1 MKSLYI
7 CGNRR
12 GSLIDIYVRG
22 EDNKKHKLTVTDFR
36 PYFYVPNEY
45 GEHTAIF
52 GESVT
57 KQFVNDPS
65 DVPKERLKYS
75 ETWEADI
82 PYVRR
87 FLIDQ
92 KIYKGLEF
100 PSGSQEVSKDDL
112 IPCETNITP
121 VIMFLDIELLPTE
134 GGFPSIEEAS
144 VPIVGFTVKTNK
156 NPTYFTYIY
165 KEGEKERVVKKSKNW
180 VIIYLSSEKKLL
192 TSFYDI
198 ISKIEPDILTGWN
211 IINFDF
217 PYLLNRFKRL
227 SLKWINDRSFE
238 IFDIYLGYRHIYHQP
253 SYQLKRV
260 AVVEG
265 IEKEYR
271 GTFKDVAQLYF
282 DNIDSFVE
290 YNKDD
295 VYDIVELDK
304 KHSIIDFY
312 LQLEYISGLETID
325 DVTLYSRLVDTR
337 LLRLAKEKGVCLP
350 TKKAIPD
357 AHTYTGAYVFA
368 EEKGLYDNVSV
379 FDFNRYYPSIIN
391 SFYLSPDNID
401 PNGLITIQGE
411 YETLTLKQ
419 NEGIIQSL
427 IKIWFDERD
436 KIEKALKTLIPG
448 SSEYKSLSKRR
459 QAVKDLTNSIYGF
472 LAYPKSRLYERSLAS
487 AVTKIGRDGIKFVIK
502 TAEED
507 GYKVLLSDTD
517 SISIQLPLDR
527 ADEYA
532 KYLNNKI
539 QQYFKEDY
547 YVHVDISLK
556 FEKFLKKLLLTGV
569 KKRYSMRVV
578 QENGKECDYIS
589 TRGFE
594 NIRTDQSVFTRTLL
608 SELFELILYE
618 KDEKEIR
625 NFINNK
631 LTEFPKMP
639 LTEVAISKGINKAL
653 KNYKVNVPHV
663 RGAVYANQHFGTNF
677 KYGDKVKMLWVKAVP
692 RLPPTN
698 VICFD
703 ENTTLPEYPLEPVV
717 DWERMRKVCILDK
730 VKPVLDAVG
739 IDLSGSSTKQMK
751 L

>member
-1 MKSLYI
+1 MRSLYI

-22 EDNKKHKLTVTDFR
+22 EDNKKYKLTIEDFR

-52 GESVT
+52 GESIT
-57 KQFVNDPS
+57 KQYVRDPS
-65 DVPKERLKYS
+65 DVPKERIKYHQ
-75 ETWEADI
+75 TWEADI

-87 FLIDQ
+87 FLID
-92 KIYKGLEF
+92 KGIYKGLEF
-100 PSGSQEVSKDDL
+100 PGGTQRVSKDDL
-112 IPCETNITP
+112 KPCETTITP
-121 VIMFLDIELLPTE
+121 VIMFLDIELLPTKA
-134 GGFPSIEEAS
+134 GFPNIDEAPT
-144 VPIVGFTVKTNK
+144 PIISYTYKTNK
-156 NPTYFTYIY
+156 NSIYFTYIY
-165 KEGEKERVVKKSKNW
+165 REGEKERVVKKSKNW
-180 VIIYLSSEKKLL
+180 IIIYLSSEKKLL
-192 TSFYDI
+192 SSFYDI
-198 ISKIEPDILTGWN
+198 ISKIKPDVLTGWN

-238 IFDIYLGYRHIYHQP
+238 VFDLYLGYRHIYHQP

-271 GTFKDVAQLYF
+271 GTFKDVAQSYF
-282 DNIDSFVE
+282 DNINSFVE

-312 LQLEYISGLETID
+312 LQLKYISGLETID
-325 DVTLYSRLVDTR
+325 DVTLYSRLIDTR

-368 EEKGLYDNVSV
+368 EEKGLYENVSV
-379 FDFNRYYPSIIN
+379 FDFNRYYPSIVN
-391 SFYLSPDNID
+391 SFCLSPDNID
-401 PNGLITIQGE
+401 PNGIITIRDE
-411 YETLTLKQ
+411 YETVLTLRQ
-419 NEGIIQSL
+419 DEGIVQSL

-436 KIEKALKTLIPG
+436 KIEKTLKTLTPG
-448 SSEYKSLSKRR
+448 SSKYKSLSKRR
-459 QAVKDLTNSIYGF
+459 QAVKDLTNAIYGF
-472 LAYPKSRLYERSLAS
+472 LAYPKSRLYERGLAN

-507 GYKVLLSDTD
+507 GYKVLISDTD
-517 SISIQLPLDR
+517 SISIQVPLDK

-532 KYLNNKI
+532 DYLNTKI
-539 QQYFKEDY
+539 HEYFTEQYGIS
-547 YVHVDISLK
+547 VDISLK
-556 FEKFLKKLLLTGV
+556 FEKFAKGTLLTGV
-569 KKRYSMRVV
+569 KKRYAMRITF
-578 QENGKECDYIS
+578 ENGKECDYIS

-594 NIRTDQSVFTRTLL
+594 NVRTDQSVFTRTLL

-618 KDEKEIR
+618 KGEKEIR
-625 NFINNK
+625 DFINKK
-631 LTEFPKMP
+631 LEEFPKRP
-639 LTEVAISKGINKAL
+639 LTEVAISKGINKSL
-653 KNYKVNVPHV
+653 KNYKANAPHV
-663 RGAVYANQHFGTNF
+663 RGAVYANQHFDTNF

-692 RLPPTN
+692 HLPPTN
-698 VICFD
+698 VICFSED
-703 ENTTLPEYPLEPVV
+703 TELPEIVV
-717 DWERMRKVCILDK
+717 DWERMKKVCVLDK
-730 VKPVLDAVG
+730 VKPILDAVG
-739 IDLSGSSTKQMK
+739 IDLSGSTTKQMK